1 MKTAF
6 ISWRPLSSKN
16 NFFLKS
22 SLWKDVHV
30 LITHNIPV
38 AFAWVSFLC
47 PALVPS
53 EFWAE
58 LSGDKRTGDHHGNT
72 LKNAHCRRQDLL
84 LYPCE
89 SSDDLWTCRLT
100 QEWEGRS
107 QCLTAAYTVP
117 IKNVSY
123 VNWGTLDI
131 VCWCTALT
139 SGIFRACC
147 WDFPWQTAKPFFIP
161 LNSNIRLLGLS
172 SPHFQSGLMWEPLQR
187 QSCYLAK
194 RCCFDKHVIK
204 IVMQSLKEER
214 AHIPAVFQS
223 CFRKKTNIQGRIIL

>member
-1 MKTAF
+1 MVIGLELGLWKLHFFPKDHSVLRIT
-6 ISWRPLSSKN
+6 L
-16 NFFLKS
+16 FLKS
-22 SLWKDVHV
+22 SLWKYVHV
-30 LITHNIPV
+30 LITHNFPV

-72 LKNAHCRRQDLL
+72 LKNALCRRQDLL

-107 QCLTAAYTVP
+107 QCLRAGRTAP

-131 VCWCTALT
+131 VCWCAALT
-139 SGIFRACC
+139 SSIFIVYC
-147 WDFPWQTAKPFFIP
+147 WDFP
-161 LNSNIRLLGLS
+161 
-172 SPHFQSGLMWEPLQR
+172 
-187 QSCYLAK
+187 
-194 RCCFDKHVIK
+194 
-204 IVMQSLKEER
+204 
-214 AHIPAVFQS
+214 
-223 CFRKKTNIQGRIIL
+223 